1 MSFAQTYP
9 ITDICIL
16 VKDAQRSIDFYV
28 GKLGFE
34 LNRRAAGFA
43 EFNGA
48 GLTLACW
55 EIAHLSEH
63 TGVSS
68 ARAEGPHKACIA
80 VRLPSPQAV
89 DEAYAELTAK
99 GVPFYDAPDDYGWNA
114 RCAYFTGPDDELWE
128 IYAWKDGGSKGNF

>member
-16 VKDAQRSIDFYV
+16 VKDVQRSIDFYI

-34 LNRRAAGFA
+34 LNRRAEGFA
-43 EFNGA
+43 EFTGA

-63 TGVSS
+63 TGVSG
-68 ARAEGPHKACIA
+68 ARADGPHKACIA
-80 VRLPSPQAV
+80 VRLPSPAAI
-89 DEAYAELTAK
+89 DAAYAELISK
-99 GVPFYDAPDDYGWNA
+99 GVPFYGEPDDYVWNA
-114 RCAYFTGPDDELWE
+114 RGAYFSGPDDELWE
-128 IYAWKDGGSKGNF
+128 IYAWKEGGSSGNF